1 MNMIFSISMNN
12 LQEVLQNRKGNIL
25 NVFFTA
31 GYPELSSTTEIALA
45 LAENKVDMIE
55 IGMPYSDPL
64 ADGTTIQN
72 SSSIA
77 LKNGMNIDVLFTQ
90 VREIRQKTTMPIIL
104 MGYLNQVIKYGSEK
118 FLSTCRESGVNGLII
133 PDLPMDVFVDE
144 YQHLFEQFGLSISFL
159 VTPRTSIE
167 RIRLVDQLSTGF
179 VYVVAD
185 NSITG
190 SFSGATTE
198 EQMEYFKKIKNLQL
212 TTPTLIGFG
221 ITNHNQFTTACRFAN
236 GAIIGSEFI
245 RNIADGVSKS
255 EIASF
260 VRKVINPS

>member
-1 MNMIFSISMNN
+1 MNN
-12 LQEVLQNRKGNIL
+12 LQEVFRNRKGNIL

-31 GYPELSSTTEIALA
+31 GYPELSSTTEIAIL

-77 LKNGMNIDVLFTQ
+77 LRNGMNIDVLFNQ
-90 VREIRQKTTMPIIL
+90 VREIRQKTTIPIIL

-118 FLSTCRESGVNGLII
+118 FLSTCKEIGVNGLII

-144 YQHLFEQFGLSISFL
+144 YQHLFEHYGQSVSFL
-159 VTPRTSIE
+159 VTPRTSDD
-167 RIRLVDQLSTGF
+167 RIKLADQLSTGF

-190 SFSGATTE
+190 SSSGATSSD
-198 EQMEYFKKIKNLQL
+198 QKKYFKKIKDLQL

-221 ITNHNQFTTACRFAN
+221 ITNHEQFAMAGRFAN

-245 RNIADGVSKS
+245 RQIANGVSNS
-255 EIASF
+255 EISTF
-260 VRKVINPS
+260 VKKITEPSMA